1 MEILQRI
8 KSLIELK
15 GYNVNSFS
23 KKIGIAQVTLN
34 NYFRL
39 NRLPAYETLHAIL
52 HTFPD
57 VSAEWLMRG
66 EGDMFICDGMPVIRG
81 DESESEEDLH
91 VALAQCRAKLE
102 DSQNEN
108 VKLLGQLEFMEELRN
123 RELAD
128 VPVAKEATPY
138 GKTISPAL
146 EEKRAFDFDKAPSAP
161 TTEEKADALIEEIGQ
176 RIEESLST
184 PSLGEL
190 VQQEMSAPAS
200 PAKEEKFNNTGS
212 ISCENTCEF

>member
-8 KSLIELK
+8 KSLIEIK
-15 GYNVNSFS
+15 GYNINSFS

-81 DESESEEDLH
+81 DESDSEENLH
-91 VALAQCRAKLE
+91 VLLAQCRGKLE

-108 VKLLGQLEFMEELRN
+108 MKLLGQLEFMEEYNLKVVGKLN
-123 RELAD
+123 AALKKVEELSG
-128 VPVAKEATPY
+128 VKAK
-138 GKTISPAL
+138 KDI
-146 EEKRAFDFDKAPSAP
+146 
-161 TTEEKADALIEEIGQ
+161 I
-176 RIEESLST
+176 
-184 PSLGEL
+184 
-190 VQQEMSAPAS
+190 
-200 PAKEEKFNNTGS
+200 
-212 ISCENTCEF
+212 